1 MNAHLVQSPLAQ
13 SEARLIMSA
22 ELQYISGTDGGV
34 LRGLIQDHVDG
45 KIIVLLIFFLHCIIE
60 IFLQYNFKSWSK
72 VNASIHLFDEITVSA
87 ICICGIGRRI
97 GRRRRNCM

>member
-13 SEARLIMSA
+13 AEARLIMGA

-45 KIIVLLIFFLHCIIE
+45 QYDWVLYIVISPPFHTLTFSLHFL
-60 IFLQYNFKSWSK
+60 KR
-72 VNASIHLFDEITVSA
+72 V
-87 ICICGIGRRI
+87 
-97 GRRRRNCM
+97 

>member
-13 SEARLIMSA
+13 AEARLIMGA

-45 KIIVLLIFFLHCIIE
+45 QYDLVYIVTSPPFHILTFSLHFL
-60 IFLQYNFKSWSK
+60 KR
-72 VNASIHLFDEITVSA
+72 V
-87 ICICGIGRRI
+87 
-97 GRRRRNCM
+97 